1 MNNNK
6 IDKIA
11 KIIYDRL
18 CYMYCDNCR
27 LNFEIDEEEAR
38 KKYGYWGCE
47 ECHRKYNGWAIS
59 MSESESIAGD
69 IIKELE
75 KSNET

>member
-1 MNNNK
+1 MDNNK

-27 LNFEIDEEEAR
+27 LNSEIDEEEAI

-47 ECHRKYNGWAIS
+47 DCYRKYNGWAIS
-59 MSESESIAGD
+59 MAESENIAKK

-75 KSNET
+75 V